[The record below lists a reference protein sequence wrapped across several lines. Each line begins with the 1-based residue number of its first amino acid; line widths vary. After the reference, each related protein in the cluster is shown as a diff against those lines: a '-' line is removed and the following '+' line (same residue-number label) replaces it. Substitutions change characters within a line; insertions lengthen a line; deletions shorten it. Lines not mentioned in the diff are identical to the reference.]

1 MIRKDCKFYEWNRCK
16 ALKRLYCRN
25 EKCVFY
31 KKSCKDELIEN
42 QIKTDFN
49 NKKSDVVEVIST
61 NSQLI
66 KEVSKCI
73 QNSRLSKECKVKM
86 QNIKNQNEVQYINYG
101 VLEFSDNEINL
112 LKKGKLKI
120 R

>member
-1 MIRKDCKFYEWNRCK
+1 
-16 ALKRLYCRN
+16 
-25 EKCVFY
+25 
-31 KKSCKDELIEN
+31 
-42 QIKTDFN
+42 
-49 NKKSDVVEVIST
+49 
-61 NSQLI
+61 
-66 KEVSKCI
+66 
-73 QNSRLSKECKVKM
+73 M